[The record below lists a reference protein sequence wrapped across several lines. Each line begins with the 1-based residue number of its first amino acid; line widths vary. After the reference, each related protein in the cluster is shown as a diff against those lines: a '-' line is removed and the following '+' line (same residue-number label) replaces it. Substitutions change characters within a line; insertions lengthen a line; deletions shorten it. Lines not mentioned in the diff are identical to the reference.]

1 MRITSNIFATTAHR
15 LFQGTD
21 KSMGKNLEKV
31 SSGLRINRAAD
42 DPAGLPI
49 SEKMRNQ
56 VSGLKQA
63 MRNAQDGIS
72 LVQTAEGALI
82 ETHAILNRM
91 RDLAVQAG
99 NGALQ
104 DDDRAKLNQ
113 EFAALQA
120 EINRIAVTTEFNT
133 KKLLD
138 GNLADGISL
147 QVDANTG
154 FRREIIIVIP
164 AATGVALGIDS
175 CNIANH
181 EAAISAIG
189 ALDAAISNI
198 STIRSGFGSVQNRL
212 EHAIN
217 NLGVVAEN
225 LASSQ
230 SRIRDA
236 DLGDEMTS
244 FSKNQILSQSAIA
257 MMAQANTKPQSVL
270 KIVG

>member
-1 MRITSNIFATTAHR
+1 MRITNNIFATTAHR

-21 KSMGKNLEKV
+21 QSMKKNLEKV

-82 ETHAILNRM
+82 ETHTMLNRM
-91 RDLAVQAG
+91 RDLAVQAS
-99 NGALQ
+99 NGTLQ
-104 DDDRAKLNQ
+104 DNDRAKLNK
-113 EFAALQA
+113 EFSALQT
-120 EINRIAVTTEFNT
+120 EINRIAATTEFNT

-138 GNLADGISL
+138 GSLAAGIVI

-154 FRREIIIVIP
+154 LNREIIIVIP
-164 AATGVALGIDS
+164 TSNTAALGIES
-175 CNIANH
+175 CNIANR
-181 EAAISAIG
+181 EAAISVID
-189 ALDAAISNI
+189 ALDAATGII
-198 STIRSGFGSVQNRL
+198 TTIRSALGATQNRL
-212 EHAIN
+212 EHSIN
-217 NLGVVAEN
+217 NLGVIAEN

-244 FSKNQILSQSAIA
+244 FSKNQILTHSATA
-257 MMAQANTKPQSVL
+257 MMAQANAKPQNVL
-270 KIVG
+270 KIVN